1 MLLLLLTTPPQIPQ
15 GESLTA
21 LYIAAAFGHDMIV
34 SLLLAN
40 GADASIGD
48 KDYVRAPEQA
58 NQSPQSITHTH
69 CAAVAQATACCGVQG
84 PRAVRGAAAAG

>member
-1 MLLLLLTTPPQIPQ
+1 MLLLLTTPLQIPQ

-21 LYIAAAFGHDMIV
+21 LYIAAAYGHDMIV

-69 CAAVAQATACCGVQG
+69 CTAILQAPARCGIQG
-84 PRAVRGAAAAG
+84 PCTVRGAAAAG